1 MTKLSLA
8 YLTTEAHWQEKKNFI
23 VAAEENSGSWKLKYL
38 WTPWFRNQSVSSL
51 LYKKR
56 SLCGNYTFI
65 KQTLDFNTIIL
76 TKIFYLL
83 RTHKI
88 FSPLSV
94 HICPLPSGGYFS
106 IQHFFSKYGKHS
118 GTVSHWKLNILHQIL
133 GLSLFHLNI
142 VPSSL
147 KCHSFYSHFKCS
159 ETFLFFHS
167 IKRVFP
173 WNFPN
178 CFKHWSV
185 HPSVLVDTQSFCINY
200 IYFFNILLW

>member
-38 WTPWFRNQSVSSL
+38 WTPWFRSQSVSPL

-56 SLCGNYTFI
+56 SLCENYTFI

-106 IQHFFSKYGKHS
+106 IQHFFSKWKAFRHSITLKIKHLAPDS
-118 GTVSHWKLNILHQIL
+118 WFKS
-133 GLSLFHLNI
+133 LSLEYCTFFFE
-142 VPSSL
+142 VSQ
-147 KCHSFYSHFKCS
+147 
-159 ETFLFFHS
+159 FLFTF
-167 IKRVFP
+167 
-173 WNFPN
+173 
-178 CFKHWSV
+178 
-185 HPSVLVDTQSFCINY
+185 
-200 IYFFNILLW
+200 